1 MWKHLES
8 ELFGLLSDAS
18 EVTNEEMK
26 NAYGHFIEQ
35 VKAVGDSD
43 DYTGIYRRLNF
54 IRIEFDA
61 LGASPLYG
69 KGKKCPEIGLSPKI
83 YTIH

>member
-1 MWKHLES
+1 M
-8 ELFGLLSDAS
+8 LSDAS

-26 NAYGHFIEQ
+26 NAYGHFMEQ
-35 VKAVGDSD
+35 VKVVGDSD

-61 LGASPLYG
+61 LGASSLYG
-69 KGKKCPEIGLSPKI
+69 EEKKCLEICLPPKS
-83 YTIH
+83 HPVS